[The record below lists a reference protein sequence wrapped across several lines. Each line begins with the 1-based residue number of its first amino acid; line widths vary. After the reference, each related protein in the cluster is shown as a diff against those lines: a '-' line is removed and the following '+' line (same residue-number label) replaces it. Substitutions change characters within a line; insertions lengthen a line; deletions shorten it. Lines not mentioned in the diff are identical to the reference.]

1 MARRALRRL
10 RAPRMRSPRAPRAHG
25 GLTRTAPAFVP
36 PQAWKRGW
44 FPRNVSDVAALEALK
59 VCDEGALPLAPTVP
73 PDVVGKTGS
82 WFKENLMALVIGAA
96 VGAATAAGAA
106 VFLLKSSIARA
117 TTTDADYHEMAR
129 SS

>member
-1 MARRALRRL
+1 
-10 RAPRMRSPRAPRAHG
+10 
-25 GLTRTAPAFVP
+25 
-36 PQAWKRGW
+36 
-44 FPRNVSDVAALEALK
+44 
-59 VCDEGALPLAPTVP
+59 
-73 PDVVGKTGS
+73 
-82 WFKENLMALVIGAA
+82 MALVIGAV